1 MKFKLYRKTNR
12 YYFTNIWLAVMM
24 FLSLGISSPTAI
36 GEIGNI
42 SPDYTGSWTD
52 SGNYVTPSQ
61 DATGAYLITKPE
73 ELADVATGSGRYNT
87 SITLSLQRDID
98 LGAHEWVPINLST
111 AITFQGNGHTISN
124 LHINQ
129 PNKDNVGLFG
139 NLSGTVFFYNINLA
153 NVMIVGKQN
162 VGAFLGY
169 NSNGG
174 GQLNNCTISSGSVF
188 GYGNNTGGIAGYDKY
203 LSLLNCKN
211 YASVS
216 SYADYVGGITGATS
230 SATIQN
236 AYNGGTVKG
245 VKYVGGIV
253 GNIEYA
259 GNLYDS
265 LAECTVLGDSS
276 VGGLVGANA
285 GSSIKNSGFRGKL
298 QILSTSPINIG
309 GIQGGVS
316 SVNNASISN
325 SFAISEVY
333 LNSVDIKIVNRLGA
347 PLTDSF
353 NSNYAET
360 RIIYKSGVATY
371 KRFRAGET
379 GFKNFVYHPYINGG
393 YPFVKTMF
401 AIGDNLPEQDVAAY
415 LSSYGFIPGLL
426 VQTLENS
433 TYGTDKY
440 IEFGKYPQTYVG
452 DSMNNTLENWYSG
465 RPVVDTYSVDNG
477 ISSSPAIN
485 VFNAYTYI
493 DGVTYVRVPSPK
505 LITNP
510 TYQNGTVATT
520 NATWFK
526 VEPIRWLL
534 LNYTDVLHGADPI
547 IVAERVLAGN
557 ISWVNKSLSGGS
569 GLNLWSSG
577 ASRIRS
583 WLNETFYQ
591 DAFESKIQ
599 REILNTYV
607 QNNSQ
612 DSDDDGTDYETPD
625 KVWLLSYNES
635 NKYFTASSQ
644 RCASPT
650 DFAIANY
657 VGMALSNQTS
667 ARPNGGCGV
676 YWLRS
681 AKGTQNVYSVGPNG
695 EQGSVIV
702 WNNGTVFILPAGVR
716 PALTLDRI
724 SIT

>member
-12 YYFTNIWLAVMM
+12 YYFTNIWLALLM

-36 GEIGNI
+36 GEIGSI

-52 SGNYVTPSQ
+52 SGNHVTPSQ

-87 SITLSLQRDID
+87 SITLSLQKDID

-153 NVMIVGKQN
+153 NVKIVGKQN

-174 GQLNNCTISSGSVF
+174 GQLTNYNVSSGSVF
-188 GYGNNTGGIAGYDKY
+188 GYGSNIGGIAGYDKY
-203 LSLLNCKN
+203 LGLSNCKN
-211 YASVS
+211 YATVN

-285 GSSIKNSGFRGKL
+285 GSSIKNSGFRGTL
-298 QILSTSPINIG
+298 QISSTAPNYIG

-325 SFAISEVY
+325 SFAVSEVY
-333 LNSVDIKIVNRLGA
+333 LNSVDDKSVNQLGA
-347 PLTDSF
+347 PLTDIF

-360 RIIYKSGVATY
+360 RIIYKTGVATY

-379 GFKNFVYHPYINGG
+379 GFKSFVYHPQINGG

-401 AIGDNLPEQDVAAY
+401 AIGGILPEQDVAAY
-415 LSSYGFIPGLL
+415 LGSYGFLPGLNI
-426 VQTLENS
+426 QTLKNS

-440 IEFGKYPQTYVG
+440 IKFGQYPQSYVG
-452 DSMNNTLENWYSG
+452 ESMNNTLESWYNG
-465 RPVVDTYSVDNG
+465 QPVVDTYSVDNG
-477 ISSSPAIN
+477 INTSPAIN
-485 VFNAYTYI
+485 VFNAYTFR
-493 DGVTYVRVPSPK
+493 DGITYVRVPSPH
-505 LITNP
+505 IINSP
-510 TYQNGTVATT
+510 TYQNGTSATT
-520 NATWFK
+520 SATWFK

-534 LNYTDVLHGADPI
+534 LNYTDILHGADPI
-547 IVAERVLAGN
+547 FVAERILAGN
-557 ISWVNKSLSGGS
+557 ISWVYKNSSGS
-569 GLNLWSSG
+569 GVNMWSTG

-599 REILNTYV
+599 GEILNTYV

-657 VGMALSNQTS
+657 VGMTLSNQTS
-667 ARPNGGCGV
+667 ARPNGGGGI

-695 EQGSVIV
+695 DQLAVIV
-702 WNNGTVFILPAGVR
+702 WNGSALILPAGVR